1 MNAVLYKGW
10 DCVTHLKIGDHVWMM
25 QLPEDLDLSQRACPQ
40 DVSIRIIVLNLEL
53 LNCHDRLGPHNS
65 ALHDQACPTA
75 PCLAQVL
82 QHTVQYSTVQY
93 GMIQRTHSVCFL
105 NSIPCA
111 IWERHTLTSCWCASD
126 LQCDTGLQPKPK
138 WSHKRRRYKKRV
150 RRRGVEHRFTASLA
164 GKS

>member
-1 MNAVLYKGW
+1 MWRCNDVTLACEGMNAVLYK
-10 DCVTHLKIGDHVWMM
+10 VTHLKIGDHVWVM

-93 GMIQRTHSVCFL
+93 ITVQHS
-105 NSIPCA
+105 
-111 IWERHTLTSCWCASD
+111 
-126 LQCDTGLQPKPK
+126 
-138 WSHKRRRYKKRV
+138 
-150 RRRGVEHRFTASLA
+150 TAQYSTVQY
-164 GKS
+164 GTV